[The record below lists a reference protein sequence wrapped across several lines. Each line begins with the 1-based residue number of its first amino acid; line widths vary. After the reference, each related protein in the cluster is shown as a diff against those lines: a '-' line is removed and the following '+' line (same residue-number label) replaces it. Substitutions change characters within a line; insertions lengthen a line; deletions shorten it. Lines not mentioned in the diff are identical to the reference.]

1 MSQHCERT
9 VRRPVRPPVTGPA
22 HPSGMTD
29 CTSTTS
35 ARLVREWA
43 RLRHRPALLR
53 RAETWDIVQG
63 PLTNLDQ
70 IVTAVGGDG
79 DRSAE
84 ADRRFRRLVE
94 IALTDDLAGRV
105 AIERLRPGLLHAA
118 VRDRRGPDGFEELL
132 AAAWIAIRTYN
143 TDRRNSNLVS
153 SLLADAAWHAY
164 RRQDRRLSNTDQPL
178 GPAEIAAEPARPHP
192 AIELAQVLADARAAG
207 VAGEDLA
214 LIRLLIAHPSTEDV
228 AAQLQVTSR
237 TVRNRRARVTE
248 TLRQVVLAA

>member
-1 MSQHCERT
+1 MCT
-9 VRRPVRPPVTGPA
+9 LT
-22 HPSGMTD
+22 GMTV

-43 RLRHRPALLR
+43 RLRHRPALVR
-53 RAETWDIVQG
+53 RAEAWQIVPG
-63 PLTNLDQ
+63 SIISLDD
-70 IVTAVGGDG
+70 IVTAVGGSG

-84 ADRRFRRLVE
+84 ADRRFRHLVE
-94 IALTDDLAGRV
+94 IARTDDLAARI

-143 TDRRNSNLVS
+143 TGRRNTNLVS

-178 GPAEIAAEPARPHP
+178 GPAEIAAEPPNVHP
-192 AIELAQVLADARAAG
+192 AIELAEVLAEARSAG
-207 VAGEDLA
+207 VTTEDLA
-214 LIRLLIAHPSTEDV
+214 LIRLLLAHPSTEDV
-228 AAQLQVTSR
+228 AAELNVTSR
-237 TVRNRRARVTE
+237 TVRNRRAKATE
-248 TLRQVVLAA
+248 SIRQAVLAA

>member
-1 MSQHCERT
+1 MGT
-9 VRRPVRPPVTGPA
+9 LA
-22 HPSGMTD
+22 DMTQ

-35 ARLVREWA
+35 ARLLREWA
-43 RLRHRPALLR
+43 RLRHRPALLH
-53 RAETWDIVQG
+53 RAAAWGIAPGPLGSLDDIVA
-63 PLTNLDQ
+63 
-70 IVTAVGGDG
+70 AVGGSG

-94 IALTDDLAGRV
+94 IARTDDLAARV

-143 TDRRNSNLVS
+143 TDRRNTNLVS

-178 GPAEIAAEPARPHP
+178 GSAEIAAEPPKVHP
-192 AIELAQVLADARAAG
+192 AIELAEVLAEARAAG
-207 VAGEDLA
+207 VAAEDLA
-214 LIRLLIAHPSTEDV
+214 LIRLLLTHPSTEDV
-228 AAQLQVTSR
+228 AAELHVTSR

-248 TLRQVVLAA
+248 TIRQVVHAA

>member
-1 MSQHCERT
+1 VGT
-9 VRRPVRPPVTGPA
+9 LA
-22 HPSGMTD
+22 GMTH

-53 RAETWDIVQG
+53 RAESWEIASG
-63 PLTNLDQ
+63 PLTSLDE
-70 IVTAVGGDG
+70 VVVAVGGTG
-79 DRSAE
+79 DRSGE

-94 IALTDDLAGRV
+94 IARTDDLAARV

-143 TDRRNSNLVS
+143 TGRRNTNLVS

-178 GPAEIAAEPARPHP
+178 GPAEIAAEPPKVHP
-192 AIELAQVLADARAAG
+192 AIELAEVLADARAAG
-207 VAGEDLA
+207 VATEDLA
-214 LIRLLIAHPSTEDV
+214 LIRLLLAHPSTEDV
-228 AAQLQVTSR
+228 AAELHVTSR
-237 TVRNRRARVTE
+237 TVRNRRAKVTE
-248 TLRQVVLAA
+248 TLRRVVLAA